1 MPRKSQ
7 RSQSQKLRWQKQKE
21 APGPS
26 HVQVTNSES
35 HQQVNVSQSGEQVK
49 VSVTTIPSPEV
60 QSSAQTA
67 TVSYADVVKRGVC
80 SACVP
85 DAKVQQVIQTE
96 PQVTVQTQHDG
107 EAPGPSHVQV
117 TNSETHPRV
126 SSICA
131 SRSQASAK
139 YGKYRNQQCM
149 ANSLVFLSFLHE
161 DEFITRA
168 DLNCVLDKG
177 HAMYS
182 DARKRFVNSV
192 FLACDELPTV
202 VTSRRHEYQ
211 VDMSQFAR
219 YGTFDSTDH
228 LPSLEQ
234 GLQCLA
240 SAVRYALLVM
250 GGTVIAV
257 CRLTSGE
264 YAYFDPHPRKSTG
277 MPLSLAVSGG
287 TAVMLKFTRLNDMI
301 DRLKRLYRMFSIAP
315 TCTYE
320 LQPVEFH
327 SENAAD
333 QRDADENRQTAT
345 TVPAPALNEPEF
357 ETPKSTEQTQKT
369 VTDTLATEVMSSR
382 VDYSNEPAAEL
393 NNRPSDYLEIET
405 AASSVRDTQV
415 TKESVPQN
423 DLNTASCLTETTEE
437 LSHKLL
443 KRNKQERRK
452 IRRRLL
458 VQEKLPQR
466 KENEKKKE
474 RQTYTFDESFKAKK
488 KDSSRK
494 SHDSDHSKKK
504 SVYKNNLYKLNAT
517 YREKQREHLRKIYRD
532 SAKIRERK
540 RERVIRMYK
549 EDSLFREKQKER
561 ITRTYRESPVF
572 REKQKER
579 MRKTYKESYRQ
590 SPLFK
595 EKQKERIRTYRES
608 PMFQEKQK
616 ERIRRI
622 YRTCAEFREKHK
634 AYMRSY
640 VSNLYKESEE
650 FRQKKRSYVTK
661 RYGEEKQFQQ
671 QHKDNMRERMRVK
684 YWNGFSFRQTHNFR
698 CAMKIKRKYRQMH
711 RPAESLQCHPDNSL
725 MNEAISRFRSNIK
738 SAPSYVCTVCLKAS
752 FPNQVKICKRNNYS
766 KHQTVAQ
773 QCLTGKFVH
782 VCDEACNDHC
792 SFPVERKK
800 EYICHTCHSSLKSG
814 RMPRLAAVNGLELQD
829 IPAELCDL
837 NILERHLIAKCIPF
851 AKIIPLPKGRQ
862 RLIRGNVVCVPSE
875 VQQTVD
881 CLPRLRNQ
889 SQIMRIKLKRRL
901 CYKGHQLFQTVTWS
915 KLIQALRKLKQ
926 IHPQYTDIV
935 IRDDALLCDP
945 TLPDDDS
952 SDEAS
957 MASDDYDEADLME
970 IDNYEKDALLSETES
985 ESEQDVNMQSCDEQP
1000 EEQNPE
1006 EPESDLNNGGFA
1018 LESCLQPVDISEEI
1032 LCFTDNTY
1040 CVAPAERNN
1049 PVSFF
1054 RTPHLEAMAF
1064 PVQFPTGQNTLDEKR
1079 CLKLTPSAYFK
1090 SRLFNID
1097 ARFAKDTN
1105 YLFFSQ
1111 FVTEIHLANSSM
1123 TIQLRKGK
1131 TMTKDGR
1138 KITSGMLQSK
1148 TEVEKLVRNKDAVRF
1163 MQPLRGTPAYW
1174 QKTTRDLFSMV
1185 RQIGTPQF
1193 FVTFSAA
1200 EMRWPEVIQAIK
1212 RQQGEEVDFEAL
1224 DWSEKCEILRSNPVT
1239 TMRMFDKRVEALFRD
1254 LLFSPAQPLGEIIDY
1269 FYRVEFQHR
1278 GSPHIHMLLWI
1289 REKVEVDVDDDQTV
1303 CDFVDRYISAQLPDP
1318 EKQPEL
1324 HKKVAELQKHSK
1336 NHTKTCFK
1344 SVNSGCRFGFP
1355 KPPAT
1360 RTMIVRQDE
1369 DSDTEAAKA
1378 KLRPLLNLLKE
1389 PEAASLTIEQILSRC
1404 NLTMNEYEQCL
1415 QDINKKT
1422 ALILKRDPKD
1432 CWINNYN
1439 PDLLEAWNS
1448 NLDVSLILNA
1458 YSCIEYLCKYI
1469 TKKESGLSEY
1479 LKTVIDN
1486 SDKNTVNECDEMR
1499 AVMQA
1504 YSKKREISAQ
1514 ECVTRVCGLK
1524 MKKCSRSVVFVPT
1537 DDNPVKMS
1545 RPMSYLESTTHDSC
1559 NIWMTSLSDKYK
1571 CRPET
1576 PEYEEMSLAD
1586 FAALCRLVSGPNEG
1600 KDVLPLLNQLGF
1612 VQRRKNDKPAIIR
1625 YYHCSQEKD
1634 PEQYYGR
1641 LLRLYLPHRSEQELK
1656 PQGFQTYQSFY
1667 NSGFVRLPCS
1677 DHSESVKR
1685 VVKRNK
1691 DKYEKNS
1698 EDIESA
1704 LEEFEQNRDVVID
1717 EWCNLAPESEVVR
1730 LRCDENL
1737 PERHSD
1743 DENEQEN
1750 VPDYSRQSDAVTE
1763 IRAIR
1768 EQPAVDPAVVRVM
1781 YQNLNQKQAC
1791 VFYAIRDWCIQ
1802 RVCGLNPDP
1811 FFFYINGGAGT
1822 GKSHLIKCIHSE
1834 ASKILSRLP
1843 ANAEEADISN
1853 PTVLLTSF
1861 TGTAAFSINGSTLHS
1876 LLKLPRSL
1884 KPPIQGL
1891 GNQLDEVRCEL
1902 MNAEIIVIDE
1912 ISMVSKPLFAYVDAR
1927 LKQIKG
1933 TQRPFGGMSV
1943 LAVGDFYQLPPV
1955 RQSKPLCVYDPEQ
1968 IDLWQEHF
1976 QMITLTEI
1984 MRQKDDVAFAEMLNR
1999 IRVKEKTDEL
2009 SQCDRDLLSQAV
2021 TAPEECPIEVLH
2033 IYATNKNVES
2043 HNTDTLKKLHSNI
2056 IIINADDFQK
2066 DKRTGRMARRDKP
2079 FTGGRNDLPDTLNVA
2094 EGARVMLTRNLDTL
2108 NGLVN
2113 GAFGILIKVV
2123 RSENDGHIIKLGL
2136 RMDNRQ
2142 PMRHNRSANA
2152 ASDDLVYIERAEE
2165 SLKFKGA
2172 VRRQFPVKLA
2182 FACTIHKTQGLTTQ
2196 TAVVSMKNI
2205 FEPGMAYV
2213 ALSRV
2218 TSLSGLYLQDLD
2230 ENKIY
2235 ANPEVTA
2242 VLQTMRQASVEEMMP
2257 LLQVRETASRPD
2269 TLTLIHHN
2277 TEGLPS
2283 HISDIKSH
2291 HEMCLADVL
2300 CLTESHLQG
2309 SFVADSLH
2317 LDGYTMFKR
2326 NRHVSYT
2333 NFPHMASRSGGG
2345 VVVYLRNHFQ
2355 VQVKQ
2360 YLHNVTDL
2368 EFLVL
2373 KVQAPFPALIAVVYR
2388 PPDYSLTPFMQ
2399 NLVSLL
2405 DSLEIMDCHPIIVCG
2420 DFNENQLQS
2429 GRKQILE
2436 QFQSRG
2442 YSQLITSAT
2451 TDKNTL
2457 LDLIFVSQPQ
2467 QSLHSGVLRTY
2478 YSYHNP
2484 VFCVLSSSQS

>member
-1 MPRKSQ
+1 MPRKGK
-7 RSQSQKLRWQKQKE
+7 RSQAQKLRWQKEKE
-21 APGPS
+21 
-26 HVQVTNSES
+26 
-35 HQQVNVSQSGEQVK
+35 QVNVSQSGEQLK

-60 QSSAQTA
+60 QRNVQTSA
-67 TVSYADVVKRGVC
+67 VSYADVVKRGAQSV
-80 SACVP
+80 SVP
-85 DAKVQQVIQTE
+85 KATVQQVIQTE
-96 PQVTVQTQHDG
+96 PQVTLQTQHDG

-117 TNSETHPRV
+117 TNSETRPRV

-168 DLNCVLDKG
+168 DLNRVLDKG

-234 GLQCLA
+234 GLQCLV
-240 SAVRYALLVM
+240 SDIRYALLVM

-287 TAVMLKFTRLNDMI
+287 TAVLLKFTRFNDMI
-301 DRLKRLYRMFSIAP
+301 DRIKRLYRMFSIAP

-327 SENAAD
+327 SENAVD
-333 QRDADENRQTAT
+333 QKDGNQTTEYRQPAT
-345 TVPAPALNEPEF
+345 SVPVPTLDQPVF
-357 ETPKSTEQTQKT
+357 EVNSQTSPEQTRKT
-369 VTDTLATEVMSSR
+369 MSLTTEVTSSR
-382 VDYSNEPAAEL
+382 VDHSN
-393 NNRPSDYLEIET
+393 ET
-405 AASSVRDTQV
+405 AAPEKSHCTSDYSHKESSASSVTETRVASD
-415 TKESVPQN
+415 SVPQN
-423 DLNTASCLTETTEE
+423 DSNTASCSTKTAEE
-437 LSHKLL
+437 LSDKLL
-443 KRNKQERRK
+443 KCNKHQRK
-452 IRRRLL
+452 KMRRRLL
-458 VQEKLPQR
+458 SQEKLPQR
-466 KENEKKKE
+466 KENQKKKE
-474 RQTYTFDESFKAKK
+474 RQMYTFDESFKAKK
-488 KDSSRK
+488 KSSSIK
-494 SHDSDHSKKK
+494 SNDPDHRQKKR
-504 SVYKNNLYKLNAT
+504 VYKNDLYKLNAT
-517 YREKQREHLRKIYRD
+517 YREKQTEYFRQIYRQRD
-532 SAKIRERK
+532 QIRERK
-540 RERVIRMYK
+540 RECVIRTYK
-549 EDSLFREKQKER
+549 DNPIVREKLKERIRSAYKDSSIFREKLKERIRSAYKDSSIFREKQKER
-561 ITRTYRESPVF
+561 IRRTYKDSPIF
-572 REKQKER
+572 R
-579 MRKTYKESYRQ
+579 
-590 SPLFK
+590 
-595 EKQKERIRTYRES
+595 EKQKERIRTT
-608 PMFQEKQK
+608 
-616 ERIRRI
+616 
-622 YRTCAEFREKHK
+622 YRTCAEFRKKHK
-634 AYMRSY
+634 AYMKSY
-640 VSNLYKESEE
+640 VYNLYKESEE
-650 FRQKKRSYVTK
+650 FRQKKKCYIAK
-661 RYGEEKQFQQ
+661 RYGEERQFQQ
-671 QHKDNMRERMRVK
+671 QHKDNMRKRMTVK
-684 YWNGFSFRQTHNFR
+684 YLNSFSFRQMHNIS
-698 CAMKIKRKYRQMH
+698 CAMNIKRKYRQMH
-711 RPAESLQCHPDNSL
+711 RPAESLQCHPDNTL

-752 FPNQVKICKRNNYS
+752 FPNQVKICKRENYS

-782 VCDEACNDHC
+782 VCDEACNDQC

-829 IPAELCDL
+829 IPAELCEL

-881 CLPRLRNQ
+881 SLPRLRSQ

-915 KLIQALRKLKQ
+915 KLIQALHKLKQ

-970 IDNYEKDALLSETES
+970 IDNYEKDALLCESES
-985 ESEQDVNMQSCDEQP
+985 ESEQAINMQSCDEQP

-1079 CLKLTPSAYFK
+1079 RLKLTPSAYFK

-1148 TEVEKLVRNKDAVRF
+1148 TEVEKLVRNKDAIRF

-1324 HKKVAELQKHSK
+1324 HKKVTELQKHSK

-1378 KLRPLLNLLKE
+1378 KLRPLMNLLKE
-1389 PEAASLTIEQILSRC
+1389 SEAASLTIEQILLRC

-1469 TKKESGLSEY
+1469 TKRESGLSEY

-1545 RPMSYLESTTHDSC
+1545 RPMSYLETTTHDSC

-1586 FAALCRLVSGPNEG
+1586 FGALCRLVSGPNEG

-1730 LRCDENL
+1730 LQCDENL

-1763 IRAIR
+1763 IRAVR

-1891 GNQLDEVRCEL
+1891 GNQLDEVRSEL
-1902 MNAEIIVIDE
+1902 INAEIIVIDE

-2021 TAPEECPIEVLH
+2021 TVPEECPTEVLH

-2056 IIINADDFQK
+2056 IIITADDFQK
-2066 DKRTGRMARRDKP
+2066 DKCTGRMARRDKP
-2079 FTGGRNDLPDTLNVA
+2079 FTGGRNDLPDTLNVS

-2113 GAFGILIKVV
+2113 GA
-2123 RSENDGHIIKLGL
+2123 
-2136 RMDNRQ
+2136 
-2142 PMRHNRSANA
+2142 
-2152 ASDDLVYIERAEE
+2152 LVY
-2165 SLKFKGA
+2165 
-2172 VRRQFPVKLA
+2172 
-2182 FACTIHKTQGLTTQ
+2182 
-2196 TAVVSMKNI
+2196 
-2205 FEPGMAYV
+2205 
-2213 ALSRV
+2213 
-2218 TSLSGLYLQDLD
+2218 
-2230 ENKIY
+2230 
-2235 ANPEVTA
+2235 
-2242 VLQTMRQASVEEMMP
+2242 
-2257 LLQVRETASRPD
+2257 
-2269 TLTLIHHN
+2269 
-2277 TEGLPS
+2277 
-2283 HISDIKSH
+2283 
-2291 HEMCLADVL
+2291 
-2300 CLTESHLQG
+2300 
-2309 SFVADSLH
+2309 
-2317 LDGYTMFKR
+2317 
-2326 NRHVSYT
+2326 
-2333 NFPHMASRSGGG
+2333 
-2345 VVVYLRNHFQ
+2345 
-2355 VQVKQ
+2355 
-2360 YLHNVTDL
+2360 
-2368 EFLVL
+2368 
-2373 KVQAPFPALIAVVYR
+2373 
-2388 PPDYSLTPFMQ
+2388 
-2399 NLVSLL
+2399 
-2405 DSLEIMDCHPIIVCG
+2405 
-2420 DFNENQLQS
+2420 
-2429 GRKQILE
+2429 
-2436 QFQSRG
+2436 
-2442 YSQLITSAT
+2442 
-2451 TDKNTL
+2451 
-2457 LDLIFVSQPQ
+2457 
-2467 QSLHSGVLRTY
+2467 
-2478 YSYHNP
+2478 
-2484 VFCVLSSSQS
+2484 

>member
-1 MPRKSQ
+1 MPRKGQ

-21 APGPS
+21 
-26 HVQVTNSES
+26 QVT
-35 HQQVNVSQSGEQVK
+35 VSQTGEQVK
-49 VSVTTIPSPEV
+49 VSVATTPCPEV
-60 QSSAQTA
+60 QSSVQTA
-67 TVSYADVVKRGVC
+67 AVSYADVVKRGVC

-85 DAKVQQVIQTE
+85 DAKVQLVIQTE

-117 TNSETHPRV
+117 TNNESRPRV

-131 SRSQASAK
+131 SGSQAAAK

-161 DEFITRA
+161 NEFITRA
-168 DLNCVLDKG
+168 DLNRVLDKG
-177 HAMYS
+177 HAVHS

-211 VDMSQFAR
+211 VDMSQLAH
-219 YGTFDSTDH
+219 YGTFDCTDH

-301 DRLKRLYRMFSIAP
+301 DRLKCLYRILSIAP

-369 VTDTLATEVMSSR
+369 VTNTLATEVMSSR

-405 AASSVRDTQV
+405 SASVRDTQV

-443 KRNKQERRK
+443 KHNKQLRRK

-474 RQTYTFDESFKAKK
+474 RQTYTFDGRFKAKK

-504 SVYKNNLYKLNAT
+504 SVYKNKLYKLNAT
-517 YREKQREHLRKIYRD
+517 YREKQREYFRKIYRD

-561 ITRTYRESPVF
+561 I
-572 REKQKER
+572 
-579 MRKTYKESYRQ
+579 
-590 SPLFK
+590 
-595 EKQKERIRTYRES
+595 
-608 PMFQEKQK
+608 
-616 ERIRRI
+616 RRN
-622 YRTCAEFREKHK
+622 YRTCAGFREKHK

-640 VSNLYKESEE
+640 VSKLYKESEE
-650 FRQKKRSYVTK
+650 FKQKKRSYVTK
-661 RYGEEKQFQQ
+661 RYGEERQFQQ
-671 QHKDNMRERMRVK
+671 KHKDNMRERMRVK
-684 YWNGFSFRQTHNFR
+684 YWNGFSFRQMHNIR
-698 CAMKIKRKYRQMH
+698 CAMNIKRKYRQMH

-800 EYICHTCHSSLKSG
+800 EYICHACHSSLKSG
-814 RMPRLAAVNGLELQD
+814 RMPRLAAVNGLDLQD

-881 CLPRLRNQ
+881 SLPRLRNQ

-970 IDNYEKDALLSETES
+970 IDNYEKDALLCESES
-985 ESEQDVNMQSCDEQP
+985 ESEQDINMQSCDEQP
-1000 EEQNPE
+1000 EEQNPD

-1079 CLKLTPSAYFK
+1079 RLKLTPSAYFK

-1148 TEVEKLVRNKDAVRF
+1148 TEVEKLVRNKDAIRF

-1355 KPPAT
+1355 KPPST

-1389 PEAASLTIEQILSRC
+1389 LEAASLTIEQILSRC

-1486 SDKNTVNECDEMR
+1486 SANKTVNECDEMR

-1545 RPMSYLESTTHDSC
+1545 RPMSYLETTTHDSC

-1667 NSGFVRLPCS
+1667 NSGCVRLPCS

-1730 LRCDENL
+1730 LQCDENL

-1750 VPDYSRQSDAVTE
+1750 VPDYSRQSDAVRE

-1891 GNQLDEVRCEL
+1891 GNQLDEVRSEL
-1902 MNAEIIVIDE
+1902 INAEIIVIDE

-1999 IRVKEKTDEL
+1999 IRIKEKTDEL

-2182 FACTIHKTQGLTTQ
+2182 FACTITK
-2196 TAVVSMKNI
+2196 
-2205 FEPGMAYV
+2205 P
-2213 ALSRV
+2213 R
-2218 TSLSGLYLQDLD
+2218 
-2230 ENKIY
+2230 
-2235 ANPEVTA
+2235 
-2242 VLQTMRQASVEEMMP
+2242 VLQHRQ
-2257 LLQVRETASRPD
+2257 L
-2269 TLTLIHHN
+2269 
-2277 TEGLPS
+2277 
-2283 HISDIKSH
+2283 
-2291 HEMCLADVL
+2291 
-2300 CLTESHLQG
+2300 
-2309 SFVADSLH
+2309 
-2317 LDGYTMFKR
+2317 
-2326 NRHVSYT
+2326 
-2333 NFPHMASRSGGG
+2333 
-2345 VVVYLRNHFQ
+2345 
-2355 VQVKQ
+2355 
-2360 YLHNVTDL
+2360 
-2368 EFLVL
+2368 
-2373 KVQAPFPALIAVVYR
+2373 
-2388 PPDYSLTPFMQ
+2388 
-2399 NLVSLL
+2399 
-2405 DSLEIMDCHPIIVCG
+2405 
-2420 DFNENQLQS
+2420 
-2429 GRKQILE
+2429 
-2436 QFQSRG
+2436 
-2442 YSQLITSAT
+2442 
-2451 TDKNTL
+2451 
-2457 LDLIFVSQPQ
+2457 
-2467 QSLHSGVLRTY
+2467 
-2478 YSYHNP
+2478 
-2484 VFCVLSSSQS
+2484 

>member
-1 MPRKSQ
+1 MME
-7 RSQSQKLRWQKQKE
+7 KLQDRLMYRLQ
-21 APGPS
+21 
-26 HVQVTNSES
+26 T
-35 HQQVNVSQSGEQVK
+35 VK
-49 VSVTTIPSPEV
+49 LVHE
-60 QSSAQTA
+60 
-67 TVSYADVVKRGVC
+67 
-80 SACVP
+80 
-85 DAKVQQVIQTE
+85 
-96 PQVTVQTQHDG
+96 
-107 EAPGPSHVQV
+107 
-117 TNSETHPRV
+117 
-126 SSICA
+126 
-131 SRSQASAK
+131 
-139 YGKYRNQQCM
+139 M
-149 ANSLVFLSFLHE
+149 NSLPEQILTVCW
-161 DEFITRA
+161 T
-168 DLNCVLDKG
+168 K
-177 HAMYS
+177 AMPCIQMPE
-182 DARKRFVNSV
+182 R
-192 FLACDELPTV
+192 
-202 VTSRRHEYQ
+202 
-211 VDMSQFAR
+211 
-219 YGTFDSTDH
+219 DH
-228 LPSLEQ
+228 FPSLEQ

-301 DRLKRLYRMFSIAP
+301 DRIKRLYRMFSIAP
-315 TCTYE
+315 SCTYE

-345 TVPAPALNEPEF
+345 SLPAPALNEPEF

-405 AASSVRDTQV
+405 SASSVRDTQV

-423 DLNTASCLTETTEE
+423 DLNTASCLTKTTEE

-443 KRNKQERRK
+443 KHNKQQRKK

-517 YREKQREHLRKIYRD
+517 YREKQREHFRKIYRD

-561 ITRTYRESPVF
+561 ITRTYRESPIFREKQKERITRTYRESPIFREKQKERITRTYRESPIFREKQKERITRTYRESPIFREKQKERITRTYRESPIFREKQKERITRTYRESPIF

-590 SPLFK
+590 SPMFK
-595 EKQKERIRTYRES
+595 EQQKERL
-608 PMFQEKQK
+608 
-616 ERIRRI
+616 RRN
-622 YRTCAEFREKHK
+622 YRTCAGFREKHK

-640 VSNLYKESEE
+640 VYNLYKESEE
-650 FRQKKRSYVTK
+650 FKQKKRSYITK
-661 RYGEEKQFQQ
+661 RYGEERQFQQ
-671 QHKDNMRERMRVK
+671 KHKDNMRERMRVK
-684 YWNGFSFRQTHNFR
+684 YWNGFSFRQMHNIR
-698 CAMKIKRKYRQMH
+698 CAMNIKRKYRQMH

-752 FPNQVKICKRNNYS
+752 FPNQVKICKRENYS

-957 MASDDYDEADLME
+957 MASDDYNEADLME
-970 IDNYEKDALLSETES
+970 IDNYEKDALLCETES
-985 ESEQDVNMQSCDEQP
+985 ESEQDIDMQSCDEQP

-1032 LCFTDNTY
+1032 LSFTDNTY

-1079 CLKLTPSAYFK
+1079 RLKLTPSAYFK

-1148 TEVEKLVRNKDAVRF
+1148 TEVEKLVRNKDAIRF

-1324 HKKVAELQKHSK
+1324 HKKVTELQKHSK

-1378 KLRPLLNLLKE
+1378 KLRPLMNLLKE

-1504 YSKKREISAQ
+1504 YS
-1514 ECVTRVCGLK
+1514 
-1524 MKKCSRSVVFVPT
+1524 
-1537 DDNPVKMS
+1537 
-1545 RPMSYLESTTHDSC
+1545 
-1559 NIWMTSLSDKYK
+1559 
-1571 CRPET
+1571 
-1576 PEYEEMSLAD
+1576 
-1586 FAALCRLVSGPNEG
+1586 
-1600 KDVLPLLNQLGF
+1600 
-1612 VQRRKNDKPAIIR
+1612 
-1625 YYHCSQEKD
+1625 
-1634 PEQYYGR
+1634 
-1641 LLRLYLPHRSEQELK
+1641 
-1656 PQGFQTYQSFY
+1656 
-1667 NSGFVRLPCS
+1667 
-1677 DHSESVKR
+1677 
-1685 VVKRNK
+1685 
-1691 DKYEKNS
+1691 
-1698 EDIESA
+1698 
-1704 LEEFEQNRDVVID
+1704 
-1717 EWCNLAPESEVVR
+1717 
-1730 LRCDENL
+1730 
-1737 PERHSD
+1737 
-1743 DENEQEN
+1743 
-1750 VPDYSRQSDAVTE
+1750 
-1763 IRAIR
+1763 
-1768 EQPAVDPAVVRVM
+1768 
-1781 YQNLNQKQAC
+1781 
-1791 VFYAIRDWCIQ
+1791 
-1802 RVCGLNPDP
+1802 
-1811 FFFYINGGAGT
+1811 
-1822 GKSHLIKCIHSE
+1822 
-1834 ASKILSRLP
+1834 
-1843 ANAEEADISN
+1843 
-1853 PTVLLTSF
+1853 
-1861 TGTAAFSINGSTLHS
+1861 
-1876 LLKLPRSL
+1876 
-1884 KPPIQGL
+1884 
-1891 GNQLDEVRCEL
+1891 
-1902 MNAEIIVIDE
+1902 
-1912 ISMVSKPLFAYVDAR
+1912 
-1927 LKQIKG
+1927 
-1933 TQRPFGGMSV
+1933 
-1943 LAVGDFYQLPPV
+1943 
-1955 RQSKPLCVYDPEQ
+1955 
-1968 IDLWQEHF
+1968 
-1976 QMITLTEI
+1976 
-1984 MRQKDDVAFAEMLNR
+1984 
-1999 IRVKEKTDEL
+1999 
-2009 SQCDRDLLSQAV
+2009 
-2021 TAPEECPIEVLH
+2021 
-2033 IYATNKNVES
+2033 
-2043 HNTDTLKKLHSNI
+2043 
-2056 IIINADDFQK
+2056 
-2066 DKRTGRMARRDKP
+2066 
-2079 FTGGRNDLPDTLNVA
+2079 
-2094 EGARVMLTRNLDTL
+2094 
-2108 NGLVN
+2108 
-2113 GAFGILIKVV
+2113 
-2123 RSENDGHIIKLGL
+2123 
-2136 RMDNRQ
+2136 
-2142 PMRHNRSANA
+2142 
-2152 ASDDLVYIERAEE
+2152 
-2165 SLKFKGA
+2165 
-2172 VRRQFPVKLA
+2172 
-2182 FACTIHKTQGLTTQ
+2182 
-2196 TAVVSMKNI
+2196 
-2205 FEPGMAYV
+2205 
-2213 ALSRV
+2213 
-2218 TSLSGLYLQDLD
+2218 
-2230 ENKIY
+2230 
-2235 ANPEVTA
+2235 
-2242 VLQTMRQASVEEMMP
+2242 
-2257 LLQVRETASRPD
+2257 
-2269 TLTLIHHN
+2269 
-2277 TEGLPS
+2277 
-2283 HISDIKSH
+2283 
-2291 HEMCLADVL
+2291 
-2300 CLTESHLQG
+2300 
-2309 SFVADSLH
+2309 
-2317 LDGYTMFKR
+2317 
-2326 NRHVSYT
+2326 
-2333 NFPHMASRSGGG
+2333 
-2345 VVVYLRNHFQ
+2345 
-2355 VQVKQ
+2355 
-2360 YLHNVTDL
+2360 
-2368 EFLVL
+2368 
-2373 KVQAPFPALIAVVYR
+2373 
-2388 PPDYSLTPFMQ
+2388 
-2399 NLVSLL
+2399 
-2405 DSLEIMDCHPIIVCG
+2405 
-2420 DFNENQLQS
+2420 
-2429 GRKQILE
+2429 
-2436 QFQSRG
+2436 
-2442 YSQLITSAT
+2442 
-2451 TDKNTL
+2451 
-2457 LDLIFVSQPQ
+2457 
-2467 QSLHSGVLRTY
+2467 
-2478 YSYHNP
+2478 
-2484 VFCVLSSSQS
+2484 

>member
-1 MPRKSQ
+1 MPRKGQ
-7 RSQSQKLRWQKQKE
+7 RSQSQKLRWQKQRE
-21 APGPS
+21 
-26 HVQVTNSES
+26 
-35 HQQVNVSQSGEQVK
+35 
-49 VSVTTIPSPEV
+49 
-60 QSSAQTA
+60 
-67 TVSYADVVKRGVC
+67 
-80 SACVP
+80 
-85 DAKVQQVIQTE
+85 QVIQTE

-107 EAPGPSHVQV
+107 EAPGPSHVEV
-117 TNSETHPRV
+117 TNSESRARV

-149 ANSLVFLSFLHE
+149 ANSLVFLSFIHE

-168 DLNCVLDKG
+168 DLNRVLDKG
-177 HAMYS
+177 HAVHS

-192 FLACDELPTV
+192 FLACDELPSV

-219 YGTFDSTDH
+219 YGTFDGTDH
-228 LPSLEQ
+228 FPSLEQ

-250 GGTVIAV
+250 GGNVIAV

-264 YAYFDPHPRKSTG
+264 YAYFDPHSRKSTG
-277 MPLSLAVSGG
+277 MPLSVGASGG

-301 DRLKRLYRMFSIAP
+301 DRIKRLYRMFSIAP
-315 TCTYE
+315 SCTYE
-320 LQPVEFH
+320 LQPIEFH
-327 SENAAD
+327 GENAAD
-333 QRDADENRQTAT
+333 RRDANQTTKYRQTAT
-345 TVPAPALNEPEF
+345 SAPAPALNEPIHELNS
-357 ETPKSTEQTQKT
+357 EIHTEQTQKP
-369 VTDTLATEVMSSR
+369 VTNNLT
-382 VDYSNEPAAEL
+382 NETAAPE
-393 NNRPSDYLEIET
+393 NNHHTSDYFEKET
-405 AASSVRDTQV
+405 SASSVRETPVSPD
-415 TKESVPQN
+415 SVPQN
-423 DLNTASCLTETTEE
+423 DSNTASCSTKTTDE
-437 LSHKLL
+437 LSHTVS
-443 KRNKQERRK
+443 KRNNQERK
-452 IRRRLL
+452 KMRRRLL
-458 VQEKLPQR
+458 TQQKLPQR
-466 KENEKKKE
+466 KENQKKKE
-474 RQTYTFDESFKAKK
+474 RQMYTSDERFKAKK
-488 KDSSRK
+488 KNSTK
-494 SHDSDHSKKK
+494 SNDPDHRQKKR
-504 SVYKNNLYKLNAT
+504 VYKNNLYKLNAT
-517 YREKQREHLRKIYRD
+517 YREKQTEHLRKIYRERD
-532 SAKIRERK
+532 DFKQKQKEKMRRLYSERDDFKEKRKEQMRRTYREGFKEKQKERMRIIYRENAKIREKK

-549 EDSLFREKQKER
+549 DSPIFREKQKEHIR
-561 ITRTYRESPVF
+561 RTYR
-572 REKQKER
+572 
-579 MRKTYKESYRQ
+579 
-590 SPLFK
+590 
-595 EKQKERIRTYRES
+595 
-608 PMFQEKQK
+608 
-616 ERIRRI
+616 
-622 YRTCAEFREKHK
+622 TCVEFREKHK

-640 VSNLYKESEE
+640 VYSLYKSEE
-650 FRQKKRSYVTK
+650 FKQKKRSYITK
-661 RYGEEKQFQQ
+661 RYGEERQFQQ
-671 QHKDNMRERMRVK
+671 QHKENMRERMRVK
-684 YWNGFSFRQTHNFR
+684 YWNGFSFKQMHNIR
-698 CAMKIKRKYRQMH
+698 CAMNIKSKYRQMH
-711 RPAESLQCHPDNSL
+711 RPAESLQSHPDNSL

-752 FPNQVKICKRNNYS
+752 FPNQVKICKRENYS

-782 VCDEACNDHC
+782 VCDEACNDQC

-814 RMPRLAAVNGLELQD
+814 RMPRLAAVNGLDLQD

-881 CLPRLRNQ
+881 SLPRLRNQ

-957 MASDDYDEADLME
+957 MASDDYDDADLME
-970 IDNYEKDALLSETES
+970 IDNYEKDALLCETES
-985 ESEQDVNMQSCDEQP
+985 ESEQDINMQSCDEQP

-1040 CVAPAERNN
+1040 CVAPAERNS

-1079 CLKLTPSAYFK
+1079 RLKLTPSAYFK

-1148 TEVEKLVRNKDAVRF
+1148 TEVEKLVRNKDAIRF

-1318 EKQPEL
+1318 VKQPEL

-1355 KPPAT
+1355 KPPST

-1378 KLRPLLNLLKE
+1378 KLRPLMNLLKE

-1439 PDLLEAWNS
+1439 PHLLEAWNS

-1545 RPMSYLESTTHDSC
+1545 RPMSYLETTTHDSC

-1641 LLRLYLPHRSEQELK
+1641 LLRLYLPHRSEQDLK
-1656 PQGFQTYQSFY
+1656 PQRFQTYQSFY

-1730 LRCDENL
+1730 LQCDENL

-1902 MNAEIIVIDE
+1902 INAEIIVIDE

-1999 IRVKEKTDEL
+1999 IRIKEKTDEL

-2056 IIINADDFQK
+2056 IIITADDFQK

-2123 RSENDGHIIKLGL
+2123 RSENDGQIIKLGL

-2165 SLKFKGA
+2165 SLKFEGA

-2242 VLQTMRQASVEEMMP
+2242 ALQTMRQASVEEMMP
-2257 LLQVRETASRPD
+2257 LLQVRETASKPD

-2388 PPDYSLTPFMQ
+2388 PPDYSLAPFMQ

-2457 LDLIFVSQPQ
+2457 LDLIFISQPQ
-2467 QSLHSGVLRTY
+2467 QCLHSGVLRTY

>member
-35 HQQVNVSQSGEQVK
+35 HQQVNVSQSSEQVK
-49 VSVTTIPSPEV
+49 
-60 QSSAQTA
+60 
-67 TVSYADVVKRGVC
+67 C
-80 SACVP
+80 ACVP

-96 PQVTVQTQHDG
+96 PQVTLQTQHDR

-117 TNSETHPRV
+117 TNSVTRPRV

-168 DLNCVLDKG
+168 DLNRVLDKG
-177 HAMYS
+177 HAVYS

-211 VDMSQFAR
+211 VDMSQFAH
-219 YGTFDSTDH
+219 YGTFDGTDH

-240 SAVRYALLVM
+240 SEVHYALLVM

-287 TAVMLKFTRLNDMI
+287 TAVMLKFTRLNDMT
-301 DRLKRLYRMFSIAP
+301 DRIKRLYRMFSIAP

-393 NNRPSDYLEIET
+393 NNCPSDYLEIET
-405 AASSVRDTQV
+405 STSSVRDTQV

-423 DLNTASCLTETTEE
+423 DL
-437 LSHKLL
+437 
-443 KRNKQERRK
+443 
-452 IRRRLL
+452 
-458 VQEKLPQR
+458 
-466 KENEKKKE
+466 
-474 RQTYTFDESFKAKK
+474 
-488 KDSSRK
+488 
-494 SHDSDHSKKK
+494 
-504 SVYKNNLYKLNAT
+504 
-517 YREKQREHLRKIYRD
+517 
-532 SAKIRERK
+532 
-540 RERVIRMYK
+540 
-549 EDSLFREKQKER
+549 
-561 ITRTYRESPVF
+561 
-572 REKQKER
+572 
-579 MRKTYKESYRQ
+579 
-590 SPLFK
+590 
-595 EKQKERIRTYRES
+595 
-608 PMFQEKQK
+608 
-616 ERIRRI
+616 
-622 YRTCAEFREKHK
+622 
-634 AYMRSY
+634 
-640 VSNLYKESEE
+640 
-650 FRQKKRSYVTK
+650 
-661 RYGEEKQFQQ
+661 
-671 QHKDNMRERMRVK
+671 
-684 YWNGFSFRQTHNFR
+684 
-698 CAMKIKRKYRQMH
+698 
-711 RPAESLQCHPDNSL
+711 
-725 MNEAISRFRSNIK
+725 
-738 SAPSYVCTVCLKAS
+738 
-752 FPNQVKICKRNNYS
+752 
-766 KHQTVAQ
+766 
-773 QCLTGKFVH
+773 
-782 VCDEACNDHC
+782 
-792 SFPVERKK
+792 
-800 EYICHTCHSSLKSG
+800 
-814 RMPRLAAVNGLELQD
+814 
-829 IPAELCDL
+829 
-837 NILERHLIAKCIPF
+837 
-851 AKIIPLPKGRQ
+851 
-862 RLIRGNVVCVPSE
+862 
-875 VQQTVD
+875 
-881 CLPRLRNQ
+881 
-889 SQIMRIKLKRRL
+889 
-901 CYKGHQLFQTVTWS
+901 
-915 KLIQALRKLKQ
+915 
-926 IHPQYTDIV
+926 
-935 IRDDALLCDP
+935 
-945 TLPDDDS
+945 
-952 SDEAS
+952 
-957 MASDDYDEADLME
+957 
-970 IDNYEKDALLSETES
+970 
-985 ESEQDVNMQSCDEQP
+985 
-1000 EEQNPE
+1000 
-1006 EPESDLNNGGFA
+1006 
-1018 LESCLQPVDISEEI
+1018 
-1032 LCFTDNTY
+1032 
-1040 CVAPAERNN
+1040 
-1049 PVSFF
+1049 
-1054 RTPHLEAMAF
+1054 
-1064 PVQFPTGQNTLDEKR
+1064 
-1079 CLKLTPSAYFK
+1079 
-1090 SRLFNID
+1090 
-1097 ARFAKDTN
+1097 
-1105 YLFFSQ
+1105 
-1111 FVTEIHLANSSM
+1111 
-1123 TIQLRKGK
+1123 
-1131 TMTKDGR
+1131 
-1138 KITSGMLQSK
+1138 
-1148 TEVEKLVRNKDAVRF
+1148 
-1163 MQPLRGTPAYW
+1163 
-1174 QKTTRDLFSMV
+1174 
-1185 RQIGTPQF
+1185 
-1193 FVTFSAA
+1193 
-1200 EMRWPEVIQAIK
+1200 
-1212 RQQGEEVDFEAL
+1212 EAL

-1324 HKKVAELQKHSK
+1324 HKKVTELQKHSK

-1486 SDKNTVNECDEMR
+1486 SGNNTVNECDEMR

-1545 RPMSYLESTTHDSC
+1545 RPMSYLESTTHDSRI
-1559 NIWMTSLSDKYK
+1559 IWMTSLSDKYK

-1612 VQRRKNDKPAIIR
+1612 VQMRKNDKPAIIR

-1730 LRCDENL
+1730 LQCDENL

-1791 VFYAIRDWCIQ
+1791 MFYAIRDWCIQ

-1891 GNQLDEVRCEL
+1891 GNQLDEVRSEL
-1902 MNAEIIVIDE
+1902 INAEIIVIDE

-2009 SQCDRDLLSQAV
+2009 PQCDKDLLSQAV

-2066 DKRTGRMARRDKP
+2066 DKCTGRMA
-2079 FTGGRNDLPDTLNVA
+2079 
-2094 EGARVMLTRNLDTL
+2094 
-2108 NGLVN
+2108 
-2113 GAFGILIKVV
+2113 
-2123 RSENDGHIIKLGL
+2123 
-2136 RMDNRQ
+2136 
-2142 PMRHNRSANA
+2142 
-2152 ASDDLVYIERAEE
+2152 
-2165 SLKFKGA
+2165 
-2172 VRRQFPVKLA
+2172 
-2182 FACTIHKTQGLTTQ
+2182 
-2196 TAVVSMKNI
+2196 
-2205 FEPGMAYV
+2205 
-2213 ALSRV
+2213 
-2218 TSLSGLYLQDLD
+2218 
-2230 ENKIY
+2230 
-2235 ANPEVTA
+2235 
-2242 VLQTMRQASVEEMMP
+2242 
-2257 LLQVRETASRPD
+2257 
-2269 TLTLIHHN
+2269 
-2277 TEGLPS
+2277 
-2283 HISDIKSH
+2283 
-2291 HEMCLADVL
+2291 
-2300 CLTESHLQG
+2300 
-2309 SFVADSLH
+2309 
-2317 LDGYTMFKR
+2317 
-2326 NRHVSYT
+2326 
-2333 NFPHMASRSGGG
+2333 
-2345 VVVYLRNHFQ
+2345 
-2355 VQVKQ
+2355 
-2360 YLHNVTDL
+2360 
-2368 EFLVL
+2368 
-2373 KVQAPFPALIAVVYR
+2373 
-2388 PPDYSLTPFMQ
+2388 
-2399 NLVSLL
+2399 
-2405 DSLEIMDCHPIIVCG
+2405 
-2420 DFNENQLQS
+2420 
-2429 GRKQILE
+2429 
-2436 QFQSRG
+2436 
-2442 YSQLITSAT
+2442 
-2451 TDKNTL
+2451 
-2457 LDLIFVSQPQ
+2457 
-2467 QSLHSGVLRTY
+2467 
-2478 YSYHNP
+2478 
-2484 VFCVLSSSQS
+2484 

>member
-1 MPRKSQ
+1 MQLIQTEP
-7 RSQSQKLRWQKQKE
+7 
-21 APGPS
+21 
-26 HVQVTNSES
+26 QVTEQTQ
-35 HQQVNVSQSGEQVK
+35 HDGE
-49 VSVTTIPSPEV
+49 
-60 QSSAQTA
+60 TA
-67 TVSYADVVKRGVC
+67 TVSYADVVKRGVP
-80 SACVP
+80 SVSVP
-85 DAKVQQVIQTE
+85 DPEVMQVIQTE
-96 PQVTVQTQHDG
+96 PQLTVQTQHDG
-107 EAPGPSHVQV
+107 QAPVQSHVQV
-117 TNSETHPRV
+117 TNSESRPR
-126 SSICA
+126 
-131 SRSQASAK
+131 
-139 YGKYRNQQCM
+139 
-149 ANSLVFLSFLHE
+149 
-161 DEFITRA
+161 DEFITKA
-168 DLNCVLDKG
+168 DLNRVLDKG
-177 HAMYS
+177 HAVYS

-192 FLACDELPTV
+192 FLACDELPSV
-202 VTSRRHEYQ
+202 VTSRRREYQ

-219 YGTFDSTDH
+219 YGTFDGTGH

-240 SAVRYALLVM
+240 SEFCYALLVM

-277 MPLSLAVSGG
+277 MPLSLSVSGG

-301 DRLKRLYRMFSIAP
+301 DRIKCLYRMFSIAP

-320 LQPVEFH
+320 LQPIEFH

-333 QRDADENRQTAT
+333 QRDANQTTEYRQTAT
-345 TVPAPALNEPEF
+345 SAPAPALSECVHESNSEIY
-357 ETPKSTEQTQKT
+357 TEQTRKP
-369 VTDTLATEVMSSR
+369 VTKDLTSEVMSSR
-382 VDYSNEPAAEL
+382 ADSSNETAAPGKKH
-393 NNRPSDYLEIET
+393 PSDYFEKKT
-405 AASSVRDTQV
+405 SASSVRETPV
-415 TKESVPQN
+415 TPDSVPQN
-423 DLNTASCLTETTEE
+423 DSNTASSSTKITEE
-437 LSHKLL
+437 LSDKLL
-443 KRNKQERRK
+443 KRNKQERQKMRRK
-452 IRRRLL
+452 LL
-458 VQEKLPQR
+458 AQEKVPQR
-466 KENEKKKE
+466 KENQKTKE
-474 RQTYTFDESFKAKK
+474 RQMYRFDESFKTKK
-488 KDSSRK
+488 KNSARK
-494 SHDSDHSKKK
+494 SNDPDHRQKRIL
-504 SVYKNNLYKLNAT
+504 YRNELYKLNAT
-517 YREKQREHLRKIYRD
+517 YKEKKKEHLRKMYRE
-532 SAKIRERK
+532 SAKIRDRK
-540 RERVIRMYK
+540 RERVIRTYK
-549 EDSLFREKQKER
+549 DNPLFREKQKER
-561 ITRTYRESPVF
+561 ITRTYRESPIF
-572 REKQKER
+572 RDKQKER
-579 MRKTYKESYRQ
+579 VT
-590 SPLFK
+590 
-595 EKQKERIRTYRES
+595 RTYRES
-608 PMFQEKQK
+608 PIFRDKQK

-622 YRTCAEFREKHK
+622 YRTCAGFREKHK

-640 VSNLYKESEE
+640 VYNLYKESEE
-650 FRQKKRSYVTK
+650 FKKKKRSYMTK

-684 YWNGFSFRQTHNFR
+684 YWNGFSFRQMHNVR
-698 CAMKIKRKYRQMH
+698 CAMNIKRKYCQMH
-711 RPAESLQCHPDNSL
+711 RPAESLQSHPDNTL

-752 FPNQVKICKRNNYS
+752 FPNQVKICKRENYS

-782 VCDEACNDHC
+782 VCDEACHDHC

-814 RMPRLAAVNGLELQD
+814 CMPRLAAVNGLELQD

-875 VQQTVD
+875 VQQTVE
-881 CLPRLRNQ
+881 CLPRLRSH
-889 SQIMRIKLKRRL
+889 SQIMRVKLKRRL

-957 MASDDYDEADLME
+957 MGSDDYDEADLME
-970 IDNYEKDALLSETES
+970 IDNYEKDALLCESES
-985 ESEQDVNMQSCDEQP
+985 ESEQAINMQSCDEQP
-1000 EEQNPE
+1000 EEQNPD

-1079 CLKLTPSAYFK
+1079 RLKLTPSAYFK

-1148 TEVEKLVRNKDAVRF
+1148 TEVEKLVRNKDAIRF

-1324 HKKVAELQKHSK
+1324 HKKVTELQKHSK

-1422 ALILKRDPKD
+1422 ALILKRDPNE

-1625 YYHCSQEKD
+1625 YYHSSQEKD

-1667 NSGFVRLPCS
+1667 NSGFVQLPCS

-1685 VVKRNK
+1685 IVKRNK

-1730 LRCDENL
+1730 MQCDENL

-1811 FFFYINGGAGT
+1811 FLFYINGGAGT

-1861 TGTAAFSINGSTLHS
+1861 TGTAAFSISGSTLHS

-1891 GNQLDEVRCEL
+1891 GNQLDEVRSEL
-1902 MNAEIIVIDE
+1902 INAEIIVIDE

-1984 MRQKDDVAFAEMLNR
+1984 MRQKDDVAFGEMLNR

-2021 TAPEECPIEVLH
+2021 TAPEECPTEVLH

-2066 DKRTGRMARRDKP
+2066 DKCTGRMARRDKP

-2113 GAFGILIKVV
+2113 GAFGILVKVV
-2123 RSENDGHIIKLGL
+2123 RSENDGQIIKLGL
-2136 RMDNRQ
+2136 RIDNRQ

-2230 ENKIY
+2230 EKKIY

-2242 VLQTMRQASVEEMMP
+2242 ALQTMRQASVEEMMP

-2269 TLTLIHHN
+2269 TFTLIHHN

-2333 NFPHMASRSGGG
+2333 NFPHMASRS
-2345 VVVYLRNHFQ
+2345 
-2355 VQVKQ
+2355 
-2360 YLHNVTDL
+2360 
-2368 EFLVL
+2368 VL

-2457 LDLIFVSQPQ
+2457 LDLIFISQPQ

-2484 VFCVLSSSQS
+2484 VFCVLSLSQS